1 MSNRRDCQG
10 SERLGERD
18 KGCHNELENLYANGG
33 QMADSRRRSA
43 SGMVDK

>member
-1 MSNRRDCQG
+1 MSNRRDCRG

-18 KGCHNELENLYANGG
+18 KGCHNELLYANGG